1 VIKYINVKIKTMMIK
16 LLIKNQLFFG
26 KTKSINRSINIFSK
40 RLYSDIKNEKSK
52 RVKDL
57 KVAFFGTDLF
67 SIKILVGLHNLL
79 IENKIKEINV
89 ITSTNSI
96 SKTSKEKLKTQS
108 SNVER
113 SDIDVGITEFCKNNN
128 IKHFLWSEIKIN
140 NSYKEL
146 FKDFDIGLVASFG
159 HLLPVG
165 LIDVFPW

>member
-1 VIKYINVKIKTMMIK
+1 MIK
-16 LLIKNQLFFG
+16 LLINQLIFS
-26 KTKSINRSINIFSK
+26 KTKSINRSINILSK

-79 IENKIKEINV
+79 SEKKIKEINV
-89 ITSTNSI
+89 ITSTNSS
-96 SKTSKEKLKTQS
+96 SKTSKEKLKTS
-108 SNVER
+108 DVER

-128 IKHFLWSEIKIN
+128 IKHFLWSEIKTDN
-140 NSYKEL
+140 NYKEL

-165 LIDVFPW
+165 LIEVFPW

>member
-1 VIKYINVKIKTMMIK
+1 VVNNLKVKLKTMMIK
-16 LLIKNQLFFG
+16 LLIKNQLFFS
-26 KTKSINRSINIFSK
+26 KTKSINRSINILSK

-79 IENKIKEINV
+79 SEKKIKEINV
-89 ITSTNSI
+89 ITSTNSS
-96 SKTSKEKLKTQS
+96 SKTSKEKLKTS
-108 SNVER
+108 DVER

-128 IKHFLWSEIKIN
+128 IKHFLWSEIKTDN
-140 NSYKEL
+140 NYKEL

-165 LIDVFPW
+165 LIEVFPW